1 MFKTQSADTQDAC
14 RRRKPSK
21 VSLDMMI
28 FMLCKFGSC
37 IFGRLLVIRLFSA
50 EIFMLCSEFES
61 SLKSNCLKPHRS
73 PNLEILLWK
82 AFFHF
87 YTAVL
92 DFKILKMYRHQD
104 WTFPASTFGAFPSS
118 NLWQPFWSCGSRHC
132 SLDMP
137 FECALRGIM
146 WFLFTAMIASLTQV
160 S

>member
-1 MFKTQSADTQDAC
+1 MLAEEENLQRS
-14 RRRKPSK
+14 
-21 VSLDMMI
+21 VSTSWY
-28 FMLCKFGSC
+28 LCCDKFGSC

-50 EIFMLCSEFES
+50 EILKFCSEFES
-61 SLKSNCLKPHRS
+61 SLKSNCLKLHPPPTS
-73 PNLEILLWK
+73 KYCYEKCFSISLQLSWIPK
-82 AFFHF
+82 
-87 YTAVL
+87 
-92 DFKILKMYRHQD
+92 FKKMDRHQD

-118 NLWQPFWSCGSRHC
+118 NLWQPFSSCGSRHC